1 MVGPRPRKHG
11 SIRDSPFSVPT
22 TAASTTFG
30 YDFQHAIDGVLGELE
45 VEDIAAGVNWLIDN
59 GIADPNAILKTGGSY
74 GGYLTLLSLGKRPEI
89 WAGGMALVAIADW
102 TLMYEDQAGTLRGY
116 QRSLFGGTPDEKP
129 EAHKKSSPITYA
141 ENYAADLLVI
151 QGANDTRCP
160 ARQMQVFEQK
170 MKELG
175 KSIDVH
181 WFDAGH
187 GSRAIEQSIEQ
198 QELMLRFAYRVL
210 G

>member
-1 MVGPRPRKHG
+1 
-11 SIRDSPFSVPT
+11 
-22 TAASTTFG
+22 
-30 YDFQHAIDGVLGELE
+30 
-45 VEDIAAGVNWLIDN
+45 
-59 GIADPNAILKTGGSY
+59 
-74 GGYLTLLSLGKRPEI
+74 
-89 WAGGMALVAIADW
+89 MALVAIADW

-141 ENYAADLLVI
+141 ENFAADLLVI

-170 MKELG
+170 MKDLG
-175 KSIDVH
+175 KSIDVQ

-198 QELMLRFAYRVL
+198 QERMLRFAAQIL
-210 G
+210 T